1 MSTAPSPENPTVERA
16 LRPPILRGLTRHFI
30 LTLALNYRSKQAII
44 YGYLVPILFLLGFA
58 SVFRGDTPPLVPE
71 MGQILTIT
79 ILGGACFG
87 LPTALVAERERGVWR
102 RYRLLPVGTGGLLA
116 STLLARLLIVASS
129 VLLQLAL
136 ARVAYGTP
144 LPEHPAAFL
153 LAFLF
158 VAFAFLGLGL
168 LVAALADNV
177 PAVQALGQCL
187 FLPMIL
193 IGGVGVPL
201 AVLPAWAQRVAGFM
215 PGRYA
220 VDLLQHTIA
229 GPRALA
235 GTAFDFAALVLI
247 GLAAGVIGLKLF
259 RWETARRLNRAEHM
273 WVASALAAWLAVGGA
288 AAYTGRLKPVAP
300 FDAGYTAITDA
311 QIDAITYNDL
321 PGDNEL
327 VTRLA
332 PPFDIV
338 SARRARPLIDQLRAW
353 PPGNV
358 ADPGECIRH
367 YVALATIADIIA
379 DDREAEIA
387 RAVFDELQT
396 RFDPGTLRRALAW
409 IILSPNDGTIVQKA
423 PELQIFRHPPERLIR
438 QRLPLYAKKYLGR
451 LTGKIPE

>member
-1 MSTAPSPENPTVERA
+1 MTSSP
-16 LRPPILRGLTRHFI
+16 LLSGLARHFL
-30 LTLALNYRSKQAII
+30 LTLHLNFRSKQAII
-44 YGYLVPILFLLGFA
+44 YGYLVPILFLLAFA
-58 SVFRGDTPPLVPE
+58 SIFRGDTPPLVPE

-102 RYRLLPVGTGGLLA
+102 RYRLLPVGTGALLA
-116 STLLARLLIVASS
+116 STLLARLVIIASAI
-129 VLLQLAL
+129 LLQLLL
-136 ARVAYGTP
+136 ARIAYGTP
-144 LPEHPAAFL
+144 FPNHPAAFL
-153 LAFLF
+153 LAFFF

-201 AVLPAWAQRVAGFM
+201 AVLPEWAQRVAGFM

-229 GPRALA
+229 GPRALTGA
-235 GTAFDFAALVLI
+235 AFDFAALVLI
-247 GLAAGVIGLKLF
+247 GLAAGAIGLKLF
-259 RWETARRLNRAEHM
+259 RWETARRLDRRERA
-273 WVASALAAWLAVGGA
+273 WVATALATWAAIGA
-288 AAYTGRLKPVAP
+288 AAAFTGRLQPPPPPGA
-300 FDAGYTAITDA
+300 AYTAITDA
-311 QIDAITYNDL
+311 QIAAITYNDL

-332 PPFDIV
+332 PPFDVI
-338 SARRARPLIDQLRAW
+338 SARRARPLLDQLRAW

-358 ADPGECIRH
+358 GDPGECIRH
-367 YVALATIADIIA
+367 YVALATVADILA
-379 DDREAEIA
+379 DEREAEIA
-387 RAVFDELQT
+387 RAVFDELQS
-396 RFDPGTLRRALAW
+396 RFDPDTLRRALAW

-423 PELQIFRHPPERLIR
+423 PELQIFRHPPERLVR
-438 QRLPLYAKKYLGR
+438 QRLPLYAKKYLAR
-451 LTGKIPE
+451 LLGKIPE